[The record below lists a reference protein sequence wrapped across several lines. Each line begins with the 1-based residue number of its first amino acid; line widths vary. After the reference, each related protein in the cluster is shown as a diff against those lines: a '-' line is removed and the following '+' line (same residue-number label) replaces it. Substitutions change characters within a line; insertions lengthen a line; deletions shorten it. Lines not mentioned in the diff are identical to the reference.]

1 MPFEEDDP
9 LEGTLGKHLESAPP
23 DGQATQDSQATQRKG
38 SQDNQ
43 ASPKKGSQDSQ
54 ASPKKG
60 SRDSQASPKKGSR
73 DSQASPKKGS
83 RDSQASP
90 KKGSRD
96 SQASPKKGSRDS
108 QASPKKGSRDSQAS
122 PKRGSQD
129 SQASPKKGSQD
140 VQATQRKGSQE
151 SQASQSKGS
160 QDSQTS
166 QSKGSMEKTDETPS
180 EQSEEG
186 EGPEETTRSLAH
198 STSQIMESQLLYSS
212 EENELTSLESPKSE
226 SPHSSLEILSEQSA
240 ETEES
245 ERLSK
250 TFEESSEQGP
260 QATPESTLEILVGAE
275 GLSAVK
281 KPSIRVYEDDVL
293 PEEGEE
299 EEEEEE
305 EQLEEEEPSS
315 SGEAAPPP
323 QESLLYHSEEDGLF
337 KKKTEKE
344 KIYPLSLAWCYG
356 WNSALPVYNLRNQ
369 KPRLLLYAAAHTA
382 VLYDALRNCQRHLQ
396 GHSNVITCM
405 SVSENRRW
413 ISTADKGPQC
423 LVIIWDSF
431 SGIPVRTI
439 FNICPEGN
447 GIKAMA
453 MTNDAKFL
461 VTIDDATCQKVC
473 IWRWTVDTETPA
485 CFVTLKSKVGVQEY
499 IIFNP
504 ANYRELVSNSKT
516 QLLYYEWD
524 EVKGTLEFS
533 TPVLT
538 EKTFNKTVGK
548 FSQSLF
554 HFVTRQ
560 ILTAT
565 MEGKLVVWD
574 LHPPPRSY
582 TSLEVLHIKACKLLH
597 LQKDGLTVLTTVD
610 NFFVTGD
617 VRGHIKFYDSKL
629 SLVYWYS
636 QFKLGP
642 IRMLSFSKD
651 PLISVG
657 NKSNFSSDCT
667 LPGDPFIVRNFVI
680 ATSNARVFHLKT
692 EETQLEEILIEP
704 KEAIHAIACHPY
716 KPLIAIGSVCG
727 LLKMWNYRKKMYVV
741 SRIFKDG
748 LGIQSLT
755 FNPEGFLLGVGFT
768 SGSVYILDAVSL
780 KNEAMEP
787 FKYSRGNIT
796 HISFSHDSQY
806 LATADVNCTVAVY
819 KTVIKNEVKVWEY
832 LARLHSHH
840 KEIQSLLFGIQPDN
854 TEPRLLSLGKDR
866 LLIEYDLLRSTRD
879 QLEILDIHRTDQEAI
894 PNCMIWYPPLTRES
908 FLLICNSMY
917 KVKLFNS
924 TTKMCRRTL
933 IGPTYGS
940 PIEQILVLPEKAS
953 QDVHKRYLAFINRDK
968 VGLQILPIDGNPHKT
983 AAIICH
989 PNGVSNMTLSYD
1001 GTYAFTAGGDDRTVL
1016 QWEITLQALEAAVYL
1031 GGEDLNPFYG
1041 LLDGG
1046 REGEFY
1052 KELEDYF
1059 YYSQLRSQGID
1070 TMETR
1075 KVSTHIPLSE
1085 LPFLMRAI
1093 GFYPSEEQIDDML
1106 NEVKFS
1112 EYVDTGK
1119 LVDSINLPEFVKV
1132 YINHRPPFGQT
1143 MSEIR
1148 NAFKVL
1154 GYLNKDGKMAIK
1166 REDFLELLLT
1176 KGEHMTEEELSD
1188 CFSTLFGLNPEGWK
1202 SEPATLSHKGSDIC
1216 LEEELPE
1223 EITAEIFTTDIL
1235 GLPIPEDF

>member
-226 SPHSSLEILSEQSA
+226 SPHSS
-240 ETEES
+240 
-245 ERLSK
+245 
-250 TFEESSEQGP
+250 
-260 QATPESTLEILVGAE
+260 
-275 GLSAVK
+275 
-281 KPSIRVYEDDVL
+281 
-293 PEEGEE
+293 
-299 EEEEEE
+299 
-305 EQLEEEEPSS
+305 
-315 SGEAAPPP
+315 
-323 QESLLYHSEEDGLF
+323 
-337 KKKTEKE
+337 
-344 KIYPLSLAWCYG
+344 LSLAWCYG